1 MLETRLRRLILVS
14 VVFATSFLLPGR
26 WAWGQG

>member
-1 MLETRLRRLILVS
+1 MHGTPLRRGTLV
-14 VVFATSFLLPGR
+14 VAFVFAFLLPGR

>member
-1 MLETRLRRLILVS
+1 MRRTVLRRGTLVF
-14 VVFATSFLLPGR
+14 VFVASFLLPGR

>member
-1 MLETRLRRLILVS
+1 MTPLVRRQLV
-14 VVFATSFLLPGR
+14 AGALAAAAFLLPGR

>member
-1 MLETRLRRLILVS
+1 MCRLVRRHLVLS
-14 VVFATSFLLPGR
+14 ALAAAMFLLPGR

>member
-1 MLETRLRRLILVS
+1 MHPTLLRRGTVVLVF
-14 VVFATSFLLPGR
+14 VASFLLPGR